1 MKVKFIYKVPFKDES
16 KEKVIYRV
24 CDIISKHISLPEQIE
39 IMFMTLGPSCYG
51 QTVLDPRYKNR
62 VVLNIDLE
70 HRDLIVPTVH
80 ELIHLNQIHTKR
92 LGVRRDGKYL
102 WDGQVYAVESP
113 DKMLYKNYKNL
124 PWEQDVAKKQ
134 QKLLENLFINQ

>member
-1 MKVKFIYKVPFKDES
+1 
-16 KEKVIYRV
+16 
-24 CDIISKHISLPEQIE
+24 
-39 IMFMTLGPSCYG
+39 
-51 QTVLDPRYKNR
+51 
-62 VVLNIDLE
+62 
-70 HRDLIVPTVH
+70 
-80 ELIHLNQIHTKR
+80 LNQIHTKR